1 MTGPDNSQV
10 VAEFRANGGRLGGPL
25 AGTPVLLL
33 HHVGARTGIRRVT
46 PLVYSCHAGDRVVV
60 VASNG
65 GEPSDPAWLHNL
77 RTHPDAAVE
86 IGSDVIAVHAA
97 EAGGVER
104 DELWQEVV
112 ARYPDVGRFG
122 SRTDRPIP
130 LVVLGRTHHPPAS
143 STLPDATDQDG
154 QV

>member
-10 VAEFRANGGRLGGPL
+10 IAEFRANSGRLGGPL

-33 HHVGARTGIRRVT
+33 HHVGARTGTRRVT
-46 PLVYSCHAGDRVVV
+46 PLVYSCHADDRVVV

-86 IGSDVIAVHAA
+86 IGTDIVAVHAA

-122 SRTDRPIP
+122 SRTDRPMPLIVLRRIP
-130 LVVLGRTHHPPAS
+130 APAAAA
-143 STLPDATDQDG
+143 LP
-154 QV
+154 